1 MPDPTNPTD
10 PTATPPV
17 VTDPAVLAAQTA
29 AQTAYN
35 DALKKGIQNQ
45 RDFNVAGADSVDML
59 SSLQGRLAEVG
70 INLEDMGNLSG
81 VAATKFGLLSTFAVG
96 ATEQFKRF
104 NQSVD
109 TGRLG
114 SFTDQMQ
121 SLLSN
126 VTRQGTAL
134 NIVSG
139 AGKKLVDVLGS
150 MGATSKDISEAIK
163 GGGSTLAAYAKN
175 VLMSADN
182 TLRFESALMDAAQ
195 QAGNTNELY
204 KATGAHLEKL
214 NDVYG
219 QFAGAMSDSMLATH
233 KSTAEIGQYAI
244 AIAAM
249 PGGLEAMSKSME
261 IAGQKTSLLTAMI
274 QFADGAGIDH
284 NKMLQ
289 DTNKAVA
296 QFGIGT
302 QDAFRYTARLADMS
316 TDLGAKQADVGL
328 ALSKTSDAFRLY
340 NMHGTDSVKMSQNL
354 ADTVKSYAA
363 SLEAAGVP
371 AQTAIE
377 LGQKY
382 TAQMADMSEAQESFI
397 SQQTGGPGGLAGS
410 FAFEKLLRE
419 DPAKAAEK
427 QRETM
432 KKLSGGNI
440 VTLQQAEDNP
450 ALQMQY
456 EKQRQ
461 LLMSGTLGVKANSKA
476 EADMMSQALAE
487 GKPITDKGTTS
498 ASQALSDY
506 VNKGADKE
514 QLSATAVQQMDI
526 TAEVVRLQAA
536 GMNLTTIQNAAT
548 ARSGGGGGGVDG
560 IGRGTNTE
568 NVDRLRAAQ
577 LSGMHQGEGTG
588 SEKMGSL
595 AGRTINDIIPAMK
608 DAAKSAVEQ
617 VTSDT
622 GTPGAMPAP
631 AAPRTGTP
639 GAMPAPAAPRT
650 GTTAAPTT
658 PSLGLGRLGA
668 GGFTPNPRPA
678 GADYTPA
685 GRQVGQALPG
695 GQTAGATTTP
705 AAASSRGTTGV
716 TSTGPSSAQ
725 PVPVVLASGS
735 SLTVNFTGK
744 CPHCGSNIHTSE
756 QAAIQSPA
764 SVARS

>member
-1 MPDPTNPTD
+1 MADPTLPAD
-10 PTATPPV
+10 PTATTTTTAS
-17 VTDPAVLAAQTA
+17 TDPAVLAAQAA

-35 DALKKGIQNQ
+35 DALKKGTQNQ
-45 RDFNVAGADSVDML
+45 KDFNVAGADSADML
-59 SSLQGRLAEVG
+59 GNLQGRLAQAG
-70 INLEDMGNLSG
+70 IDLEDMGNLSG
-81 VAATKFGLLSTFAVG
+81 VAATKFGLLSTFAIG

-121 SLLSN
+121 SLIGN
-126 VTRQGTAL
+126 VTKQGTAL

-150 MGATSKDISEAIK
+150 MGATSKEISEAIK
-163 GGGSTLAAYAKN
+163 GGGATLAAYAKN
-175 VLMSADN
+175 VLISADN

-204 KATGAHLEKL
+204 KMTGAHLEKL

-233 KSTAEIGQYAI
+233 KSTEEISKYAI
-244 AIAAM
+244 SIASM

-284 NKMLQ
+284 VKMIQ

-316 TDLGAKQADVGL
+316 KDLGAQQTDVGAAL
-328 ALSKTSDAFRLY
+328 AKTSEAFRLY

-354 ADTVKSYAA
+354 ADTVKNYAA

-382 TAQMADMSEAQESFI
+382 TAQMSEMSEAQESFI

-419 DPAKAAEK
+419 DPAKAAEQ

-456 EKQRQ
+456 MKQRQ
-461 LLMSGTLGVKANSKA
+461 LLMSGTLGVKAGSKA

-487 GKPITDKGTTS
+487 GKPITGKGTD
-498 ASQALSDY
+498 ASKELSDTIK
-506 VNKGADKE
+506 KGQEKE

-536 GMNLTTIQNAAT
+536 GMNLSTLQNATT
-548 ARSGGGGGGVDG
+548 ARSGAAAQGGTDG
-560 IGRGTNTE
+560 TGRGTNPE

-577 LSGMHQGEGTG
+577 LAGMHPAAG
-588 SEKMGSL
+588 SPTEKMGSL
-595 AGRTINDIIPAMK
+595 MARSVNDIPKALN
-608 DAAKSAVEQ
+608 DAGKSISEQ
-617 VTSDT
+617 LSQGTNTV
-622 GTPGAMPAP
+622 GQLPTPGATTNQPSSPAQ
-631 AAPRTGTP
+631 
-639 GAMPAPAAPRT
+639 
-650 GTTAAPTT
+650 
-658 PSLGLGRLGA
+658 PSLGLGSLGMD
-668 GGFTPNPRPA
+668 GFKPNIKPA

-685 GRQVGQALPG
+685 GKQVGQALPSG
-695 GQTAGATTTP
+695 TTGATTHS
-705 AAASSRGTTGV
+705 AATARTTSGV
-716 TSTGPSSAQ
+716 TGAGPASAQ
-725 PVPVVLASGS
+725 PIPVMLASGS
-735 SLTVNFTGK
+735 AITVNFTGK